1 MEEAKVEDKETR
13 KIRMI
18 GVRGYILV

>member
-18 GVRGYILV
+18 GVRGYILE

>member
-13 KIRMI
+13 KIKMI